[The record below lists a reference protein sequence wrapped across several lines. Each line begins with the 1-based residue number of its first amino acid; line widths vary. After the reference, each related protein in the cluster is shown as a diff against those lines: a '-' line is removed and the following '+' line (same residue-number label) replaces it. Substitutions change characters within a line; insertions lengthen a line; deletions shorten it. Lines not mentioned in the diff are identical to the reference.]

1 MPQSNRIY
9 DFSQYEDVTSQFDNK
24 KSFSNN
30 VATLDF
36 GDINSA
42 YIIKVVSK
50 YTPTSDGE
58 LDIAQ
63 GTDMRTTDKYGY
75 YNYAGY
81 SNFIV
86 TNDSGGDDG
95 TVKPEEKSYTKGD
108 YVWEDVDKDGVQ
120 GTDSKRKANG
130 KRFSYINLPRRYY
143 KISRTDAN
151 GHYEFG
157 GLKDG
162 ETYTVKF
169 ETPAGYLKKVNGTT
183 DGEKGLKW

>member
-1 MPQSNRIY
+1 
-9 DFSQYEDVTSQFDNK
+9 
-24 KSFSNN
+24 SFSNN

-36 GDINSA
+36 GNIDSA

-63 GTDMRTTDKYGY
+63 GTSMRTTDNYGY

-86 TNDSGGDDG
+86 TSNDTGGGDG
-95 TVKPEEKSYTKGD
+95 TVKPEEKLYKIGD

-120 GTDSKRKANG
+120 G
-130 KRFSYINLPRRYY
+130 
-143 KISRTDAN
+143 
-151 GHYEFG
+151 
-157 GLKDG
+157 
-162 ETYTVKF
+162 
-169 ETPAGYLKKVNGTT
+169 
-183 DGEKGLKW
+183 

>member
-36 GDINSA
+36 GNIDSA

-50 YTPTSDGE
+50 YTPTSDDE

-63 GTDMRTTDKYGY
+63 GASMRTTDKNNY

-86 TNDSGGDDG
+86 TSTDTGGGDG
-95 TVKPEEKSYTKGD
+95 TVKPEEKLYKLVTMYGKTLIKT
-108 YVWEDVDKDGVQ
+108 VFKVQ
-120 GTDSKRKANG
+120 IRK
-130 KRFSYINLPRRYY
+130 KSQWQTFSYINLPRRYN
-143 KISRTDAN
+143 KISKNRC
-151 GHYEFG
+151 
-157 GLKDG
+157 
-162 ETYTVKF
+162 
-169 ETPAGYLKKVNGTT
+169 
-183 DGEKGLKW
+183 